1 VSVFR
6 RFIDAAGVAWQVF
19 ELGARTPSLPADV
32 KPRDREG
39 RLYFLGRGTTR
50 VLQGYP
56 SDWSILTWE
65 ELAALKRRAEVLGA
79 DRPFLESA
87 ADDVAFAHTSR

>member
-19 ELGARTPSLPADV
+19 ELGGAKANVPADLES
-32 KPRDREG
+32 RAREG

-50 VLQGYP
+50 VLRRYP
-56 SDWSILTWE
+56 SDWSILAWD
-65 ELAALKRRAEVLGA
+65 ELDTLRRRADVLGRDA
-79 DRPFLESA
+79 PFLEPA
-87 ADDVAFAHTSR
+87 TDIAELAHTSQ